1 MKRQTGMFII
11 KKYNGFLF
19 NKHLF
24 LTSFF
29 LFVEIRNRG
38 NEMTTIIIKKFFFF
52 YLINVFLIS
61 FLPFVGRN

>member
-29 LFVEIRNRG
+29 LFVGIRNRG

-52 YLINVFLIS
+52 FI
-61 FLPFVGRN
+61 